1 LTDTCALRRQEALA
15 KPLKEA
21 TMTDSPTRLE
31 HKGRRILLRLIGGGL
46 LLAGLFSVFLGP
58 IEMICFTFFSEGGRF
73 AYEGFGFGSFMFG
86 NLAAQIMGYYLIG
99 ALLIPI
105 GYGTLTLQR
114 WARHLTLAMLRFW
127 VVAGL
132 PLILAAFFVLLSSK
146 DVTLPTVIVVAVLLA
161 ASYLLLPR
169 LGTRFYDSAGT
180 RQSFREQETNATWI
194 EGIPVPALA
203 LGYVFASFLLI
214 LHTHIYF
221 NGMFPLFGTWLSG
234 LPGIVAIDIAL
245 CSLAV
250 VLWGTLRRSSWGWW
264 GGLAYFSLM
273 ALSYVL
279 TLLSS
284 TWQGILSTADFP
296 AYEVEILQGIP
307 AQGYHLAILV
317 GVPFALTIW
326 LIVRARPCFERQD
339 RR

>member
-1 LTDTCALRRQEALA
+1 
-15 KPLKEA
+15 
-21 TMTDSPTRLE
+21 MMSIPTRIE
-31 HKGRRILLRLIGGGL
+31 RRGRRTILRLIGAVLLLGGL
-46 LLAGLFSVFLGP
+46 LAAFLGP
-58 IEMICFTFFSEGGRF
+58 AEMYCFYLFSAGGRF

-99 ALLIPI
+99 ALLVPV

-114 WARHLTLAMLRFW
+114 WARHLTLAALRFW

-132 PLILAAFFVLLSSK
+132 PLVLAFLFVLVSSK
-146 DVTLPTVIVVAVLLA
+146 EVTLPFVIVVAVLLTA
-161 ASYLLLPR
+161 AYLLLPG
-169 LGTRFYDSAGT
+169 LTVRFYDSPGT
-180 RQSFREQETNATWI
+180 RQSFGGQAATAAWI
-194 EGIPVPALA
+194 ERIPVPVLA
-203 LGYVFASFLLI
+203 LGYVFAFYLLI

-221 NGMFPLFGTWLSG
+221 NGMFPLFGSWLSG
-234 LPGIVAIDIAL
+234 LPGIVAIDIAI

-250 VLWGTLRRSSWGWW
+250 VLWGTLRRSAWGWW

-296 AYEVEILQGIP
+296 AYEVAILQGIP

-317 GVPFALTIW
+317 GVPFALTIG
-326 LIVRARPCFERQD
+326 LIVRARPCFEWQD
-339 RR
+339 GR